1 MEVTM
6 FVLLSD
12 GASLAARQSATLL
25 SQAGHRVEALSP
37 DPLCLCRVTRHV
49 RKVHRVPGLGTDPL
63 GWLEAALEVAARRRA
78 DILLPVQEQVAVM
91 SLARERIASA
101 GVLTAVPDFA
111 ALRQVQDKVSAFRTL
126 TRLGLPQPPASVVTS
141 RTALE
146 SIDQLPVFVKTP
158 IGTASAGVRRVTT
171 RAELR
176 QYAAQL
182 DCRDGV
188 LVQQPAIGPLTMVQS
203 VFANGELV
211 AFHACERVREGTG
224 GGASHKRGISVPEV
238 RAYTAALGTA
248 LSWHGALSADVIVTA
263 DGPRFIDINPRL
275 VEPANAFVSGV
286 DLTGALVEVARSGTA
301 APQPPGNPGART
313 HQALLAI
320 LGVADSGRRRDI
332 LRELLQALTR
342 SGPYRGGI
350 EELTPVRWPG
360 TGVDP
365 VTVIPAVAATL
376 ATLIRPAAW
385 RHFTAGATSA
395 YSLGPAA
402 WQALLETAQ
411 QPEFTQADCASPV
424 DLPAGGAVHMGGD
437 VALVPVARRQRP

>member
-1 MEVTM
+1 M

-49 RKVHRVPGLGTDPL
+49 RKVHRVPGLGADPL

-332 LRELLQALTR
+332 VRELLQALTR

-395 YSLGPAA
+395 YSLGSAA

>member
-1 MEVTM
+1 M

-188 LVQQPAIGPLTMVQS
+188 LVQQPAIGPLTMIQS

-332 LRELLQALTR
+332 VRELLKALTR

>member
-1 MEVTM
+1 M

-25 SQAGHRVEALSP
+25 CQAGHQVEALAP

-49 RKVHRVPGLGTDPL
+49 RKVHRVPGLGTDPF
-63 GWLEAALEVAARRRA
+63 GWLEAALEVAARRDA

-91 SLARERIASA
+91 SLARERIAST

-126 TRLGLPQPPASVVTS
+126 TRLGLPQPPAWVVTS

-146 SIDQLPVFVKTP
+146 SVDQLPVFVKTP
-158 IGTASAGVRRVTT
+158 IGTASAGVRHVAT
-171 RAELR
+171 RAEVR
-176 QYAAQL
+176 RYAAQL

-188 LVQQPAIGPLTMVQS
+188 LVQRPAIGPLVMVQS

-211 AFHACERVREGTG
+211 AFHACERVREGVG
-224 GGASHKRGISVPEV
+224 GGASHKRGLSLPEV
-238 RAYTAALGTA
+238 RTHMAVLGTA
-248 LSWHGALSADVIVTA
+248 LSWHGALSADVILTA
-263 DGPRFIDINPRL
+263 EGPRFIDINPRL

-301 APQPPGNPGART
+301 ARRPPAEPGVRT

-320 LGVADSGRRRDI
+320 LGVAADSGRRRDI
-332 LRELLQALTR
+332 LRELLQALIR
-342 SGPYRGGI
+342 SGPYRHGI

-365 VTVIPAVAATL
+365 VTAIPVVAATL

-385 RHFTAGATSA
+385 RHFAVGATSA
-395 YSLGPAA
+395 YSLSPAA
-402 WQALLETAQ
+402 WQALLEVAQ
-411 QPEFTQADCASPV
+411 QPEITQADCASPA
-424 DLPAGGAVHMGGD
+424 DHPAGGAVDMGGD
-437 VALVPVARRQRP
+437 VALVPVARRQRA